1 MLEAEEEEISD
12 RMRVVTLFAFKIEI
26 ILQTTL
32 YVFPDSGGPLLP
44 VHHPADGS
52 LLDDGGPAPPHHL
65 HDPHG
70 LLESVE
76 YLLYNIYSIAST
88 L

>member
-1 MLEAEEEEISD
+1 
-12 RMRVVTLFAFKIEI
+12 MRVVTLFAFKIEI
-26 ILQTTL
+26 ILQTIL

-52 LLDDGGPAPPHHL
+52 LLDDGSPAPPHHL

-70 LLESVE
+70 QLESVE